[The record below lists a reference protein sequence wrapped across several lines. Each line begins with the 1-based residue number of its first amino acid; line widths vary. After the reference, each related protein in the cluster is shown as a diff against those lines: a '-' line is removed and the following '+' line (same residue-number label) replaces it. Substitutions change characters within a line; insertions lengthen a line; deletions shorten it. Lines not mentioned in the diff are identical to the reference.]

1 MESPSQSLQDRSLRE
16 GSAADREEELTLTV
30 KSWTEVADGAAAML
44 ERAAAERSP
53 EEEAGGCETVA
64 WRRGRTMEAV
74 GRETETRRDHLGKG
88 GSIKKARPKV

>member
-1 MESPSQSLQDRSLRE
+1 M
-16 GSAADREEELTLTV
+16 
-30 KSWTEVADGAAAML
+30 ADGAAAML

-74 GRETETRRDHLGKG
+74 GRETETRRDHLGEGGEYKKG
-88 GSIKKARPKV
+88 QAEGVNACKRSVWPTRRRMLVAAAF